1 MLVGCMS
8 PQIKL
13 PRWERKHP
21 RKRKHHLYIECIV
34 GAPKYPIVRNKN
46 NMTGSDLI
54 LLEKTKAG
62 RSERSNPEGI
72 FSILNKLFF
81 FLLY

>member
-13 PRWERKHP
+13 PRWERKHQ

-54 LLEKTKAG
+54 FLEKWIAW
-62 RSERSNPEGI
+62 
-72 FSILNKLFF
+72 
-81 FLLY
+81 FLRHCL